1 MHNKEEMCMSL
12 QYAFGGAAAL
22 AVVLSLSTIAQATQG
37 TVAEVQEDGRKLV
50 LTTSDGKMTTV
61 AMSGSRT
68 KVTIGG
74 QASTRAAIKAGMTCT
89 ATGTGSTDATA
100 LDCR

>member
-1 MHNKEEMCMSL
+1 MSL
-12 QYAFGGAAAL
+12 QYAFGGAGAL
-22 AVVLSLSTIAQATQG
+22 AVVLSLSTIAQSATQG

-50 LTTSDGKMTTV
+50 LKTSDGRTTTV

-74 QASTRAAIKAGMTCT
+74 KAGTREAVKAGMTCT
-89 ATGTGSTDATA
+89 ATRAGSTDATA